1 MFQKTGYFEVSTD
14 MIGVNKNGKVKVWV
28 NRNFSKNFHDFNK
41 INHNKG

>member
-28 NRNFSKNFHDFNK
+28 NRNFSKNFPDFNK